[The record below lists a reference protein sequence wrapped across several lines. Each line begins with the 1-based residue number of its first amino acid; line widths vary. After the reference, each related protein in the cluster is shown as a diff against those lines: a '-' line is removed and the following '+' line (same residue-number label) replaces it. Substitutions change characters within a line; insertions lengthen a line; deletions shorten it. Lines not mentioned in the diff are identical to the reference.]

1 MIRPLALSL
10 VVAAFTCGTA
20 FAQSAPVLRKQIT
33 VQTDILTIGDFFD
46 HAGAVADTPL
56 YRAPDLGKTGHVP
69 SDDIIARAMQAGL
82 EIPAPVKMANVV
94 VHRESLAI
102 TASHLEDLVA
112 LHLAE
117 RTGVTDSRNLE
128 IRFLQKPETQHADPS
143 SVRPFS
149 LSHLDWS
156 ERTGRFSALVSIQTG
171 LREDILTLSGVA
183 KELIEVPTLA
193 GGLRR
198 GEILSKSDIIT
209 TRVARNALTG
219 RVVQDIDGLI
229 GMAAKR
235 TLRSGGVLRETDFEP
250 PILVSR
256 GEKVTIVYRVKGMLL
271 TAQGKA
277 SSPGARDDLITV
289 VNLQSNRSIQATV
302 VADGQVTVNPN
313 LPLLAQF
320 SEANQ

>member
-1 MIRPLALSL
+1 MIRPIVLSL
-10 VVAAFTCGTA
+10 VAAALACGTA
-20 FAQSAPVLRKQIT
+20 FAQSAPVLRKHIS

-46 HAGAVADTPL
+46 HAGAAAETPL

-69 SDDIIARAMQAGL
+69 SEDIIARAMQAGL
-82 EIPAPVKMANVV
+82 EMPAPVKMTNVV
-94 VHRESLAI
+94 VHRQSLAI
-102 TASHLEDLVA
+102 TANHLEDLVA

-117 RTGVTDSRNLE
+117 RIGVTDSRNLE
-128 IRFLQKPETQHADPS
+128 IRFLAKPETQHADPS
-143 SVRPFS
+143 STQPFS
-149 LSHLDWS
+149 ISHLDWS

-171 LREDILTLSGVA
+171 LREKVLTLSGAA

-198 GEILSKSDIIT
+198 GEILSKSDIVM

-219 RVVQDIDGLI
+219 RVVQNFDGLM

-235 TLRSGGVLRETDFEP
+235 TLRSGGILRETDFEP

-277 SSPGARDDLITV
+277 SSPGAKDDLITV

-302 VADGQVTVNPN
+302 VADGQVTVNPVI
-313 LPLLAQF
+313 PLMAHY